1 MIWEHFKMLGSNPP
15 QHKQG
20 ITGVFDLTL
29 KHLFCEQVLT
39 GALECRPLIAAMAFL
54 LNWS

>member
-1 MIWEHFKMLGSNPP
+1 MLGSNPS

-29 KHLFCEQVLT
+29 KHLFFEQVLT
-39 GALECRPLIAAMAFL
+39 GALECRPPPLIGAMAFL